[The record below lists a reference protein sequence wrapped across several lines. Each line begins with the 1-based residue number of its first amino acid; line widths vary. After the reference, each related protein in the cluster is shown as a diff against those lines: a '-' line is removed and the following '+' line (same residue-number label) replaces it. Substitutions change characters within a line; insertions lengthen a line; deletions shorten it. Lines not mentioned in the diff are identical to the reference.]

1 MGKSQ
6 ELYEKAK
13 QLIPGGTQLL
23 SKRPEMHLPGFW
35 PSYYSKASGCEVW
48 DLDGNH
54 YFDLSYMGIGS
65 CILGYA
71 DPDVDQAVV
80 KAIQKGVMNTLNAPE
95 EVELAELLL
104 KIHPWAEM
112 VRYTRTGGEAMTVAV
127 RIARSYTGKGKVLFC
142 GYHGWHDWYL
152 SSNLVQKD
160 ALQGHLLSGLSPAGI
175 PDGLKGVSFPFMYN
189 DTEQF
194 LKLVEA
200 HKNEI
205 GAIVLESIRSFD
217 PTPEFLKT
225 IRQVCTDQNIPL
237 VVDEISAGFR
247 NTIGGAHLAIGLE
260 PDIAVFAKAISNG
273 YSMAAIVGKRKIM
286 DAAQQSFIS
295 STYWTES
302 IGPTAALATIRK
314 FIANDTPTHLNKIG
328 ARIKDGWK
336 KHAEKHH
343 LKVKVYGLPVLCGF
357 SFDYPNPLEL
367 KTLFTQ
373 EMLDKGFLASTAFYA
388 SLAHTEEIAAKYL
401 KAVDETFAF
410 IAQKIREDKVK
421 QSLRGPVSHSGFQR
435 LA

>member
-23 SKRPEMHLPGFW
+23 SKRPEMHLPGLW
-35 PSYYSKASGCEVW
+35 PSYYSKASGCQVW
-48 DLDGNH
+48 DLDGKQ
-54 YFDLSYMGIGS
+54 YYDLSYMGIGS

-71 DPDVDQAVV
+71 DPDVDQAVIQ
-80 KAIQKGVMNTLNAPE
+80 AIRKGVMNTLNAPE

-104 KIHPWAEM
+104 KIHPWADM

-127 RIARSYTGKGKVLFC
+127 RIARSYTGKDKVLFC

-175 PDGLKGVSFPFMYN
+175 PEGLNGVSFPFLYN
-189 DTEQF
+189 NTEQF
-194 LKLVEA
+194 LKLVET

-217 PTPEFLKT
+217 PTPEFLQT
-225 IRQVCTDQNIPL
+225 IRQVCTAQNIPL

-247 NTIGGAHLAIGLE
+247 NTVGGAHLTIGLE

-273 YSMAAIVGKRKIM
+273 YSMAAIIGKKHIM

-302 IGPTAALATIRK
+302 IGPTAAIATINK
-314 FIANDTPTHLNKIG
+314 FISNNTPAHLNKIG
-328 ARIKDGWK
+328 TIIQEGWK
-336 KHAEKHH
+336 KLALKHQ

-388 SLAHTEEIAAKYL
+388 SLAHSEEIAGRYL
-401 KAVDETFAF
+401 VAADATFGF
-410 IAQKIREDKVK
+410 IAQKISENKVK
-421 QSLRGPVSHSGFQR
+421 ESLRGPVSHSGFQR

>member
-6 ELYEKAK
+6 QLYERAK

-23 SKRPEMHLPGFW
+23 SKRPEMHLPGFG
-35 PSYYSKASGCEVW
+35 PAYYSKASGCRVW
-48 DLDGNH
+48 DLDDKE
-54 YFDLSYMGIGS
+54 YYDLSYMGIGS

-71 DPDVDQAVV
+71 DPDVDNAVV
-80 KAIQKGVMNTLNAPE
+80 KAIKKGVMNTLNAPE

-112 VRYTRTGGEAMTVAV
+112 VRYTRTGGEAMTVGV
-127 RIARSYTGKGKVLFC
+127 RIARSYSSKDKVLFC

-152 SSNLVQKD
+152 SSNLVQKE
-160 ALQGHLLSGLSPAGI
+160 ALQGHLLSGLSPTGI
-175 PDGLKGVSFPFMYN
+175 PQGLNGVTIPFLYN
-189 DTEQF
+189 NTEQF
-194 LKLVEA
+194 LKLVET

-205 GAIVLESIRSFD
+205 GAVVLESIRSFD
-217 PTPEFLKT
+217 PTKEFLQT
-225 IRQVCTDQNIPL
+225 IREVCTSQNIPL
-237 VVDEISAGFR
+237 IVDEISAGFR
-247 NTIGGAHLAIGLE
+247 NTVGGAHLSIGLE

-273 YSMAAIVGKRKIM
+273 YSMAAIIGKKKMM

-302 IGPTAALATIRK
+302 IGPTAAIATIHK
-314 FIANDTPTHLNKIG
+314 LIETDTPRHLHKIG
-328 ARIKDGWK
+328 SIIKEGWNK
-336 KHAEKHH
+336 LGEKHQ
-343 LKVKVYGLPVLCGF
+343 LKLKIYGLPVLCGF

-373 EMLDKGFLASTAFYA
+373 EMLAKGFLATTAFYA
-388 SLAHTEEIAAKYL
+388 SLAHTEEIAQKYL
-401 KAVDETFAF
+401 QAADQTFAF
-410 IAQKIREDKVK
+410 VAKRIKENKVK
-421 QSLRGPVSHSGFQR
+421 ESLVGPVCHSGFQR